1 MAQTKDIELGW
12 LVRPFSHTVEM
23 VYDTFPTAQTGAVNT
38 AGEALA
44 VNNAGTPYAKGDSS
58 IVFDGGT
65 ESDLRKGDT
74 VKFGADTAPYTI
86 VSVTWSSEGIAGTMV
101 VTPVLTTDSAAAA
114 ANEAAITVTKT
125 IGLHELPVDG
135 FTLEESEELDRNFD
149 NGLPCYCKIGATDT
163 TNYRVIYFETNPI
176 TSRVNRIWVYP
187 KVQATPNNDDAITIG
202 GSTISID
209 IGTIGEAGVK
219 MTHELEEDSVIDE
232 MGEPVSTLQRI
243 KKISVEL
250 DTVTMTVENFL
261 MLCPNSFYTVT
272 DQAVT
277 YNYGYEI
284 GDYAY
289 QPSGKVVIKP
299 KNDPTNISKTITL
312 SSVIQKNRDL
322 NWQLSGT
329 DRTKSISLTFDS
341 KSGCKF
347 LIGTSTA
354 AYVAP

>member
-23 VYDTFPTAQTGAVNT
+23 VYDTFPTALTGAINT
-38 AGEALA
+38 AGQALA
-44 VNNAGTPYAKGDSS
+44 VNNTGAPYGANETE

-65 ESDLRKGDT
+65 SSDLRKGDT
-74 VKFGADTAPYTI
+74 VVFADDATSYTI
-86 VSVTWSSEGIAGTMV
+86 DTVTWSSVGIAGTMKLTAGLSAESASKV
-101 VTPVLTTDSAAAA
+101 VDD
-114 ANEAAITVTKT
+114 AAIAVTKT
-125 IGLHELPVDG
+125 IGLHELPVDE
-135 FTLEESEELDRNFD
+135 FTLEESEELDRNFN
-149 NGLPCYCKIGATDT
+149 NGLPCYAKIGATDA
-163 TNYRVIYFETNPI
+163 TNYRIIHFETNPI
-176 TSRVNRIWVYP
+176 TSLVNRIWVYP
-187 KVQATPNNDDAITIG
+187 KVQATPKNDDAITIG

-243 KKISVEL
+243 KKITVEL

-277 YNYGYEI
+277 YKYGYEI

-289 QPSGKVVIKP
+289 QPSGKLIIKP
-299 KNDPTNISKTITL
+299 KNAPNDVSKTITL
-312 SSVIQKNRDL
+312 SSVIQKNREL
-322 NWQLSGT
+322 GWQLSGT
-329 DRTKSISLTFDS
+329 DRTKSISLSFDS
-341 KSGCKF
+341 KSGCDF
-347 LIGTSTA
+347 YIGTSTA
-354 AYVAP
+354 AYVPA